1 AVIIGLILFDYFF
14 HVKKSYIPTLKEA
27 AIWSA
32 IYVGL
37 ALVFG
42 LIFFA
47 FGNPDHAVEYYAGFI
62 TEKALSV
69 DNLFVFMIIMTSF
82 SVPRQ
87 YQQKVLLFG
96 ITFALVSRT
105 IFILAGAAIL
115 EWWSDA
121 FYIFGIFLLLL
132 AGQQLKSEFSSAEEA
147 GSEADNF

>member
-1 AVIIGLILFDYFF
+1 MEITGFTWAVTIAVIIGLVLFDYFF
-14 HVKKSYIPTLKEA
+14 HVRKSHIPTIKEA

-42 LIFFA
+42 LVFLVL
-47 FGNPDHAVEYYAGFI
+47 GDTEHAIEYYAGWL

-96 ITFALVSRT
+96 ITFALISRT
-105 IFILAGAAIL
+105 VFILAGAAIV
-115 EWWSDA
+115 EVWSDA
-121 FYIFGIFLLLL
+121 FYLFGIFFLLLSCE
-132 AGQQLKSEFSSAEEA
+132 Q
-147 GSEADNF
+147 